1 MLKLTTVMLLFFSY
15 AAQNS
20 VASMANVAIKTPAI
34 CFTNVP
40 GSELVQKLL
49 DPSASLS
56 AYYELWRRNR
66 EGEEAY
72 SYSKFLDYNYNPR
85 VILCPQPEGE
95 PPLYLVLA
103 NVYPPSNLQEDEEY
117 GEMDY
122 TLEKPDEL
130 FQVNPKKYLGDR
142 GEKFGFD
149 VFQSNGK
156 QVEDL
161 HGYIEQPGM
170 LGDINNDG
178 ILEHVSHTNYGS
190 TNRSYGEVLEI
201 VAIKTKPQPL
211 LAIWYNTD
219 TSNHEWTYRCVDEDK
234 DGVFD
239 IVLGPLVEGQVKT
252 KAVFSWNKATKA
264 YVGPEGKEGD
274 HFRRIDPC
282 NHWSELE
289 KLALENVTF
298 PKDADA
304 VKSER
309 TEDRK
314 ASRRGKIISYDQLS
328 KPYQKV
334 LLAEM
339 SDDAMIRYMGYGKS
353 RWDFEQELSIKTQLS
368 TNFWTMEAKA
378 AALEIV
384 EANRYED
391 HKKYYRLAIDD
402 RDGRKPPEVCTLA
415 FSYIS
420 DRSYHSQDSHFFI
433 RADPKGSYLA
443 FSDLSDGGIALYHSD
458 ADTEF
463 FDLRYCEM
471 TYQKARQFVHA
482 IWWLN
487 RVRSYRDDVMPSI
500 GYGGTTADGSGCL
513 VLRDGDGHLLSKIER
528 TIHVVHCVADFWD
541 HTYNKRVLMNLAAS
555 MIYNGLLAEL
565 GEGWSGNKDKV
576 VDDIFTSVTNSA
588 AYKAEHDAKTRLL
601 AGKFLNLFSTNQTH
615 LSIAVANVSAVAA
628 GSLLCTNLS
637 ERLAALQEGI
647 IPDTTKKRTSEEVES
662 ELEAV
667 EEALRK
673 DDENIVLKK
682 QCDALEKELRVIN
695 RETGVEDVNA
705 LKEAIA
711 FAQKKIRFA
720 EDFQALQEWATSQ
733 TPGSQ
738 WALKRL
744 KAKDKKRY
752 VAALEWLANNTKDRW
767 AQQALEAAVT
777 VEPISSEKSLFIS
790 GIETASQLT
799 KYASEMFRP
808 QLESVFFSIVKKGR
822 SDWRFDFESLMM
834 EAWSLDLRELKHVFE
849 GLATSCPEDY
859 EFDWT
864 NQNHP
869 DVPPFPQRSH
879 LARQIVAL
887 WEDNDSF
894 TQCRLLIAFALSENY
909 RKVADTESVYLESF
923 VKNLERSYSLLT
935 AEEKDKIDVF
945 CEYCKKQ
952 GLPERTKSNFRREN
966 KEAYVKVYGRIRK
979 VLNK

>member
-1 MLKLTTVMLLFFSY
+1 MLKLATVMLLLFSCT
-15 AAQNS
+15 AQHS
-20 VASMANVAIKTPAI
+20 IASMTNVAIKAPPI

-49 DPSASLS
+49 DPSARIS
-56 AYYELWRRNR
+56 AHYELCRRNR
-66 EGEEAY
+66 EGEEVY
-72 SYSKFLDYNYNPR
+72 SYSEFLDYHYNPR

-95 PPLYLVLA
+95 PPLYLVLT

-130 FQVNPKKYLGDR
+130 FHVSPKKYLGDR
-142 GEKFGFD
+142 GEKLGFD
-149 VFQSNGK
+149 VFQINGK

-161 HGYIEQPGM
+161 NGYIEPPRM

-178 ILEHVSHTNYGS
+178 ILEHVSNINYGS

-211 LAIWYNTD
+211 LSVLFNSEASYHD
-219 TSNHEWTYRCVDEDK
+219 WTYRCVDDNK

-239 IVLGPLVEGQVKT
+239 IVLGPLIEGQVKP
-252 KAVFSWNKATKA
+252 KAVYTWDTATKA

-274 HFRRIDPC
+274 HFRRIDPV
-282 NHWSELE
+282 NFWSELE
-289 KLALENVTF
+289 KLALNNVTF
-298 PKDADA
+298 PKDTD
-304 VKSER
+304 VVNRER
-309 TEDRK
+309 TENIK

-339 SDDAMIRYMGYGKS
+339 SDDATIRYMGYGKS

-378 AALEIV
+378 AALEVV

-402 RDGRKPPEVCTLA
+402 RDGSKPPEVCTLA

-420 DRSYHSQDSHFFI
+420 DRSYHSTDQHFFI

-443 FSDLSDGGIALYHSD
+443 FADLSDGGID
-458 ADTEF
+458 NCEADTEF
-463 FDLRYCEM
+463 FDFRYCEM

-487 RVRSYRDDVMPSI
+487 RVRSYRDDVMSSI

-513 VLRDGDGHLLSKIER
+513 VLRDADGHLLLKVER

-541 HTYNKRVLMNLAAS
+541 HTYNKRVLMNLAAA
-555 MIYNGLLAEL
+555 MIYDGLLKEL
-565 GEGWSGNKDKV
+565 GEQWSGANDKV
-576 VDDIFTSVTNSA
+576 VDDIFTSVTKSA
-588 AYKAEHDAKTRLL
+588 AYKVEQDAKTRLL

-628 GSLLCTNLS
+628 GSLLCTNLVDK
-637 ERLAALQEGI
+637 LAAIQEGLL
-647 IPDTTKKRTSEEVES
+647 PDSTKRRTREEVEA
-662 ELEAV
+662 ELEPLK
-667 EEALRK
+667 EALRK
-673 DDENIVLKK
+673 DDENLVLKN
-682 QCDALEKELRVIN
+682 QCDAVEKELDAIY
-695 RETGVEDVNA
+695 RETGVEDTNA
-705 LKEAIA
+705 LQTAITL
-711 FAQKKIRFA
+711 AQKKIRYA

-733 TPGSQ
+733 TPGSK

-752 VAALEWLANNTKDRW
+752 VAALEWLTINTKDRW
-767 AQQALEAAVT
+767 AQQALEAAIK
-777 VEPISSEKSLFIS
+777 VEPKSSEESLFIS
-790 GIETASQLT
+790 GIVTANQLM
-799 KYASEMFRP
+799 KNASGMFRP
-808 QLESVFFSIVKKGR
+808 QLESVFLSIMKKGR
-822 SDWRFDFESLMM
+822 FDWRFDFESLMM

-869 DVPPFPQRSH
+869 DVPPFPHRSH

-887 WEDNDSF
+887 WEDNDPF

-909 RKVADTESVYLESF
+909 RTVADTESVYLESF
-923 VKNLERSYSLLT
+923 IKNLERSYSLLT
-935 AEEKDKIDVF
+935 AEEKDKIAVF
-945 CEYCKKQ
+945 CEYCKKH
-952 GLPERTKSNFRREN
+952 GLPERTKSNLRRGS
-966 KEAYVKVYGRIRK
+966 KEAYVKVYDRIRK